1 MIVPM
6 KKVAVIF
13 QSKDACNAL
22 LKLRSAGVLHVTH
35 QRPPAGGDITSLQSD
50 ISFLDKAISIL
61 SSVESSAAPALK
73 NVKFLDDWRVAARHI
88 SALHSRI
95 EQLDEYSKA
104 LSKKIA
110 ELSPWGDFDP
120 EALKSLAAKGV
131 WIRLYA
137 LPEKGA
143 VALKETGAIIK
154 VISLSK
160 GTAYC
165 AVISRAPTDIGYK
178 EFAPSGMGLA
188 ATRERLEHNA
198 RAATAIR
205 EELSRYVVYKKRF
218 EEIKKAY
225 SAELAFH
232 EVLGGMGDYGALS
245 CVAGYMPS
253 DQEKDLSSLAGRE
266 RWALMVN
273 EPSEEDNVPVLLR
286 NPRWVSTIKPV
297 FKLMEVVPGY
307 REFDISPLLLIFLG
321 LFFGMIIGDA
331 GYGTLYILLTLLA
344 ERKFGKGMKER
355 TVFRLLYF
363 FSGCAIFWGMLT
375 GTVFGQEWYAAAG
388 FKPAIPILN
397 NTHFIQ
403 AFCFFLGAFH
413 LTLAHLWQALRK
425 APSVAALA
433 DAGWVM
439 VLWSAYFFAK
449 MLILSAPLPG
459 FVMPLLSAGLVLI
472 IFCTAPQK
480 NILKTMASGL
490 GTVALSIMNNFTDVV
505 SYIRLFAVG
514 LAGVAIADTV
524 NTLAAT
530 FGGKSILLKAFILF
544 HGHLINLML
553 GPISVLVHGLR
564 LNVLEFSSHIGLTWS
579 GTPYR
584 PLESP
589 ER

>member
-1 MIVPM
+1 
-6 KKVAVIF
+6 
-13 QSKDACNAL
+13 
-22 LKLRSAGVLHVTH
+22 
-35 QRPPAGGDITSLQSD
+35 
-50 ISFLDKAISIL
+50 
-61 SSVESSAAPALK
+61 
-73 NVKFLDDWRVAARHI
+73 
-88 SALHSRI
+88 
-95 EQLDEYSKA
+95 
-104 LSKKIA
+104 
-110 ELSPWGDFDP
+110 
-120 EALKSLAAKGV
+120 
-131 WIRLYA
+131 
-137 LPEKGA
+137 
-143 VALKETGAIIK
+143 
-154 VISLSK
+154 
-160 GTAYC
+160 
-165 AVISRAPTDIGYK
+165 
-178 EFAPSGMGLA
+178 
-188 ATRERLEHNA
+188 
-198 RAATAIR
+198 
-205 EELSRYVVYKKRF
+205 
-218 EEIKKAY
+218 
-225 SAELAFH
+225 
-232 EVLGGMGDYGALS
+232 
-245 CVAGYMPS
+245 
-253 DQEKDLSSLAGRE
+253 
-266 RWALMVN
+266 
-273 EPSEEDNVPVLLR
+273 
-286 NPRWVSTIKPV
+286 
-297 FKLMEVVPGY
+297 MEVVPGY